1 MSTKAKNTTKSSR
14 LKTVSGMIEEQGLTK
29 ENLVGYLRQVMEIRT
44 LENTIANLLSKA
56 VLKGASHLY
65 AGQEAVA
72 VGAIAALQADDLIT
86 STHRGHGH
94 AHAHGD
100 KYDKTPQATE
110 AHYNKTV

>member
-1 MSTKAKNTTKSSR
+1 MEYQYMPTKTKPIQPSR
-14 LKTVSGMIEEQGLTK
+14 LEIVSAMIEEQGLTK
-29 ENLVGYLRQVMEIRT
+29 EQLIGYLRQVMEIRT
-44 LENTIANLLSKA
+44 LENNIANLLGKA

-72 VGAIAALQADDLIT
+72 VGAVGALSQDDLIT

-100 KYDKTPQATE
+100 KAAKT
-110 AHYNKTV
+110 